1 MTTSFWRRGV
11 PCLLGLLTAGV
22 ILAPAPAQAQITR
35 VSNTEWN
42 QAFGFK
48 IGYFVLKGQDARG
61 NDDVIVNNIGSLLNR
76 DQSLLR
82 PGDFNSAS
90 LGAEWLMALGD
101 WLELGVDVGYSRRTV
116 PTIYRDAIS
125 EDGFEIEQELRLR
138 TIPVSGTVRFLPAG
152 RGTVQPFVGGGVSA
166 INWRYSESGE
176 FVDFNGDLFR
186 DSFVADG
193 TEVAPVFL
201 AGIRFAVGDAWL
213 VGGEFRYQD
222 AKGDTGGF
230 DAGFLGDKIHLGG
243 WTSNFGIHFRF

>member
-48 IGYFVLKGQDARG
+48 IGYFAVKGDDARG
-61 NDDVIVNNIGSLLNR
+61 EDGDDVIFNNQDSLLF
-76 DQSLLR
+76 DTK
-82 PGDFNSAS
+82 DFNGGSV
-90 LGAEWLMALGD
+90 GAEWLISLGRYF
-101 WLELGVDVGYSRRTV
+101 EAGADVSYYQRTV
-116 PTIYRDAIS
+116 PSIYRDLVS
-125 EDGFEIEQELRLR
+125 EDGFEIEQDLKLRM
-138 TIPVSGTVRFLPAG
+138 IPISGTFRFLPAG
-152 RGTVQPFVGGGVSA
+152 RGTVQPFIGAGVSV
-166 INWRYSESGE
+166 IPWRYSETGE
-176 FVDFNGDLFR
+176 FIDVNGDLFR
-186 DSFVADG
+186 DTFSAKG
-193 TEVAPVFL
+193 TEVAPVALF
-201 AGIRFAVGDAWL
+201 GIRFAVGDAWL